1 MRIYHNIPAL
11 YAYNA
16 LNDTNNQLQKSI
28 RNLSTGL
35 RINSAADDAAGLA
48 ISEKMR
54 AQISGLNMAVRN
66 AQDAI
71 SMLQTGEGAL
81 TETHSMLQRM
91 RELAVQAANDTLAQ
105 QDRQYIQQEI
115 DQLKEE
121 INRIANTTQFNKK
134 RLLNGSGSAIWSASD
149 LSTKAYV
156 RGTLRQVDQFGQ
168 KAAFEGNYRISIN
181 ADPGQAETL
190 KTDIFKIKHPNVIM
204 SVGKNTEAGIQD
216 IRVDNLPAGTY
227 RVTGQSLQV
236 DSATGWTNA
245 STQIVGYYSSKN
257 VGLSAP
263 DGSLGLSGLGF
274 AAATNSSV
282 NASVLLEVSHVDTG
296 STSITVRITTSVLSV
311 DGKVSN
317 YVQNSVLFTNTG
329 TSMMADAKGDTKLG
343 FELSSYGLSNVDLK
357 NIAVGDK
364 VVYNV
369 TAGTSGTKAGATAN
383 TLVTIS
389 GSQTESWDYKWPDTT
404 IIGPGLGTT
413 VGSTVSVAGR
423 NVTENPLKFALD
435 ATAVKNSEV
444 HFRNFYLNTNNGK
457 VYEGNIVL
465 TTNDN
470 FDLNATA
477 TTETNLASFEAA
489 YIGQIAKSDVKLRDL
504 DKFWNTQGVFM
515 LNDPQTLL
523 ISQGNGKNTS
533 ITLYSTDTLEGF
545 RSKLNAAIAD
555 GLLQDKY
562 ATGTGAAAHFVSFV
576 EENAVGSTG
585 EEIQK
590 HFDNTAES
598 VPGTFIIRTL
608 IAGDGGKLSFSGD
621 EDLINALSLNVVQQA
636 KENSFSVSVYDAHN
650 STIIASDVRM
660 SGNLM
665 VGIIHPNVD
674 VEFDPMAN
682 IDVKWNENT
691 RSFTLTKQAKPTET
705 ILHLVDNSTV
715 FQVGANENED
725 VAVDMGNMSA
735 DALGVSRVI
744 VTNRES
750 AGRAITI
757 LDAAISRVSSQ
768 RAKIGAY
775 QNAMEHTITN
785 LTTTATNLTAAES
798 RIRDADMSKEM
809 LNFTRLQ
816 ILMQSGTSML
826 AQANQLPQTV
836 LSLIRG

>member
-54 AQISGLNMAVRN
+54 SQISGLNMAVRN

-91 RELAVQAANDTLAQ
+91 RELAVQAANDTLSQ

-121 INRIANTTQFNKK
+121 IDRIANTTQFNKK
-134 RLLNGSGSAIWSASD
+134 RLLNGSGSAIWSSD
-149 LSTKAYV
+149 NLSTKAYV
-156 RGTLRQVDQFGQ
+156 RGSLRQVDQFGQ
-168 KAAFEGNYRISIN
+168 KAAFEGNYRIRIT
-181 ADPGQAETL
+181 AEPGQAEAL
-190 KTDIFKIKHPNVIM
+190 KTDIFKIKHKNVIM
-204 SVGKNTEAGIQD
+204 NVVKNTEAGIQNV
-216 IRVDNLPAGTY
+216 RVDNLPAGIYDIVQGNTT
-227 RVTGQSLQV
+227 TGTV
-236 DSATGWTNA
+236 ATTNL
-245 STQIVGYYSSKN
+245 SGYYGN
-257 VGLSAP
+257 LQALNGVT
-263 DGSLGLSGLGF
+263 F
-274 AAATNSSV
+274 AAATGTDV
-282 NASVLLEVSHVDTG
+282 NASVLFEVTQVGASSVTF
-296 STSITVRITTSVLSV
+296 RITSSILTA
-311 DGKVSN
+311 DGKVEN
-317 YVQNSVLFTNTG
+317 YVQNNVLFNAGATAANTNT
-329 TSMMADAKGDTKLG
+329 ADLG
-343 FELSSYGLSNVDLK
+343 FAYTYGVDVASLA
-357 NIAVGDK
+357 NISVGNK
-364 VVYNV
+364 IVYNV
-369 TAGTSGTKAGATAN
+369 TASHDSASVGASGTV
-383 TLVTIS
+383 VTIS
-389 GSQTESWDYKWPDTT
+389 GTQNPDWESKWPDS
-404 IIGPGLGTT
+404 GGT
-413 VGSTVSVAGR
+413 SYKVAETDL
-423 NVTENPLKFALD
+423 NFALN
-435 ATAVKNSEV
+435 APQVANKEI
-444 HFRNFYLNTNNGK
+444 HFRNFYLNSNNGE

-465 TTNDN
+465 TTDEK
-470 FDLNATA
+470 FKEYTGTGTQPLAT
-477 TTETNLASFEAA
+477 FEAA
-489 YIGQIAKSDVKLRDL
+489 YVGQIAKSDVQLRDI

-515 LNDPQTLL
+515 LNDPQTIT
-523 ISQGNGKNTS
+523 ISQGNGANTT
-533 ITLYSTDTLEGF
+533 ITLYSTDTLFEF
-545 RSKLNAAIAD
+545 QRKLNAAIAS
-555 GLLQDKY
+555 GLGQNKY
-562 ATGTGAAAHFVSFV
+562 AIGQNTATHFVSFV
-576 EENAVGSTG
+576 ESGRAVP
-585 EEIQK
+585 
-590 HFDNTAES
+590 NTSES

-621 EDLINALSLNVVQQA
+621 EDLINALSLNVVQEA
-636 KENSFSVSVYDAHN
+636 KENSFSVSVFDAHN
-650 STIIASDVRM
+650 STIIANDVKI

-682 IDVKWNENT
+682 IKVAWNENT
-691 RSFTLTKQAKPTET
+691 KSFTLSHEAQPYET
-705 ILHLVDNSTV
+705 ILHLVDNSTI

-725 VAVDMGNMSA
+725 VAIDMGNMSA
-735 DALGVSRVI
+735 AALGVRRVI
-744 VTNRES
+744 VTDRVS

-757 LDAAISRVSSQ
+757 LDSAISRVSSQ

-775 QNAMEHTITN
+775 QNAMEHTINN

-798 RIRDADMSKEM
+798 RIRDVDMSQEM